1 MRTPSFLRLPALMT
15 LLATT
20 AASDTQVLVVPFSHL
35 DFFWGGTREECLA
48 RGNQIIAKAV
58 ELAKQHADFRFLVE
72 DNNFVANYEESHKGS
87 PELEDLKRLIKEGR
101 IEIAPKWA
109 AIFQNIPNG
118 EVHVRNFLIGKRYAR
133 IVFGVDP
140 QVAHLGDL
148 PGYTPQFPQMAVK
161 SGVPYMVMT
170 RMGPNDKSLFCW
182 KSPDGSKALVWH
194 TIAHYG
200 WGSALGLH
208 LEIDA
213 ARKERI
219 RKEVEQIRATFE
231 GPIFMSW
238 GSDLWAPSAKLID
251 NVRVLDKSM
260 PGLRFGFATPTEFF
274 RRVAGRPKIPE
285 VSGEIPSS
293 WPNVYSSLAHMWP
306 LAVPATSTL
315 LSAERFAAVNYA
327 LGFADYPQ
335 AELGFLWRKLIESM
349 DHNHD
354 GQGGKIGDDRKIE
367 FSQMV
372 ITQGGEIL
380 RDSLRNIAER
390 VEFAVKPSHPIV
402 VFNPLGWQRGDFVRA
417 HVTLYGP
424 VAPRDL
430 DDYKRGMRL
439 VDDKGQ
445 SIPFHLEE
453 YSENISRA
461 LVVTFVARDVPSLG
475 YRTYYLT
482 PSERQE
488 RFPNAAEVTLDAAK
502 DRQDPRRPME
512 ADVIENQFYRLS
524 ADKPTG
530 RVAIFDKALGRDVA
544 KDLEIVAVEERG
556 GNYIGIEPLSGRTIP
571 ASVDEIRVEEN
582 HAVRAVLRL
591 DLRVADIPI
600 VQRYILYRD
609 VKRVDLEDTVEW
621 RRPRFLRLQQLFP
634 YQQPGARIFYGVPFG
649 AQDADDILPNS
660 GPDKPDEITRESWL
674 ASRQILDWIW
684 VGTPDWGLTIAA
696 DHQLMK
702 LSPGVIRAEMLRGS
716 RFASVK
722 VVRGEQVTSL
732 FYPPP
737 GTYHFRFSLTSGRGD
752 WRAARS
758 YQAGMNLNSPLLPVS
773 VVDEVSRK
781 SLPPAHSFATLE
793 GDNLVLSA
801 VKKADQDNGLVLRFF
816 EIQGKKTETGVQF
829 LGRKNRV
836 QEVNLLEEGGGP
848 ERSAVNVAPYEIKTV
863 RVRIGR

>member
-1 MRTPSFLRLPALMT
+1 MRIRLA
-15 LLATT
+15 LLASIT
-20 AASDTQVLVVPFSHL
+20 AAGALATDVLVVPFSHL

-58 ELAKQHADFRFLVE
+58 ALAKAHADFRFLIE
-72 DNNFVANYEESHKGS
+72 DNVFVANYQESHQGS
-87 PELEDLKRLIKEGR
+87 TELEDFKRLVKEGR
-101 IEIAPKWA
+101 LEIAPKWA

-133 IVFGVDP
+133 SVFGVDP

-161 SGVPYMVMT
+161 SRVPYMVMT
-170 RMGPNDKSLFCW
+170 RMGPNDKSLFYW

-208 LEIDA
+208 LEIDN

-219 RKEVEQIRATFE
+219 RTEVEQIRGTFD

-238 GSDLWAPSAKLID
+238 GSDLWAPTVKLIE
-251 NVRVLDKSM
+251 NVRALDNSI
-260 PGLRFGFATPTEFF
+260 PGLRFGFATPMEFF
-274 RRVAGRPKIPE
+274 RRVARWTSLPE
-285 VSGEIPSS
+285 LSGEIPSS

-306 LAVPATSTL
+306 LAVPATNTL
-315 LSAERFAAVNYA
+315 LVAERFAALNYG
-327 LGFADYPQ
+327 LGYSSYPQ
-335 AELGFLWRKLIESM
+335 AELDFLWQKLIESM

-367 FSQMV
+367 YSKMA
-372 ITQGGEIL
+372 IIRGGEIL

-390 VEFAVKPSHPIV
+390 IEFAVKPSHPIV
-402 VFNPLGWQRGDFVRA
+402 VFNPLGWPRDDFVRA

-430 DDYKRGMRL
+430 EDYRRGVRL
-439 VDDKGQ
+439 VDETGRPV
-445 SIPFHLEE
+445 PFHVEE

-461 LVVTFVARDVPSLG
+461 LVVTFLARDVPPLG

-482 PSERQE
+482 PSERPE
-488 RFPNAAEVTLDAAK
+488 RFPDAAQVNLDAAK
-502 DRQDPRRPME
+502 DQQDPRRPME
-512 ADVIENQFYRLS
+512 ADVMENQFYRIS

-530 RVAIFDKALGRDVA
+530 RVTIFDKILGRDIV
-544 KDLEIVAVEERG
+544 KDAEIVADEERG
-556 GNYIGIEPLSGRTIP
+556 GNYIGVEPLSGRSIP
-571 ASVDEIRVEEN
+571 ASVDGVRVEEN
-582 HAVRAVLRL
+582 NAVRTVLRL
-591 DLRVADIPI
+591 DVRVADIPI

-609 VKRVDLEDTVEW
+609 AKRVDLENTVEW

-634 YQQPGARIFYGVPFG
+634 YTEREAKIFYGVPFA
-649 AQDADDILPNS
+649 AQDADGVLPNS
-660 GPDKPDEITRESWL
+660 EPDKPDEITRESWL

-684 VGTPDWGLTIAA
+684 VGTDVWGLTIAA
-696 DHQLMK
+696 DHQLIK

-722 VVRGEQVTSL
+722 VVRGEEVTSL

-737 GTYHFRFSLTSGRGD
+737 GSYHFRFSLTSGKGD
-752 WRAARS
+752 WRSARS
-758 YQAGMNLNSPLLPVS
+758 YQAGMSFNSPLLAVS
-773 VVDEVSRK
+773 VVDEVSSK
-781 SLPPAHSFATLE
+781 SLPPVHSFAALDR
-793 GDNLVLSA
+793 DNLVLSA
-801 VKKADQDNGLVLRFF
+801 LKKAEQGDTLVLRFF
-816 EIQGKKTETGVQF
+816 EIQGERTETAVQL
-829 LGRKNRV
+829 LGQERPV
-836 QEVNLLEEGGGP
+836 QEVNLLEEGDGP
-848 ERSAVNVAPYEIKTV
+848 ERSAVSVSPYEIKTV
-863 RVRIGR
+863 KVRLER